1 MSLQGFAPSTG
12 IWQSKVISKSDVVFY
27 LYGQPDGP
35 EQSVFGKH
43 IWKGHSDS
51 QPDAQ
56 DEK

>member
-1 MSLQGFAPSTG
+1 MS
-12 IWQSKVISKSDVVFY
+12 DEVFY

-35 EQSVFGKH
+35 EQSAFGIH

>member
-1 MSLQGFAPSTG
+1 MWFSIYMVNQM
-12 IWQSKVISKSDVVFY
+12 
-27 LYGQPDGP
+27 